1 MIYTFL
7 TLIKRE
13 VGTMQKKINTSNIKK
28 IIKKKC
34 KELFTGW
41 NSFTKSEKKEIINDA
56 FKEYINTKESY
67 QQETYTYEELIGIE
81 NQSCYDKII
90 PLNEMEAFIEGVNYH
105 NVFNL
110 TNYQGKNY
118 INCPEL
124 KLIDDLLD
132 DKVLD
137 ALLSYE
143 GYSPNMRDIKLNQLL
158 RAELLK
164 TIKYPEISYRKF
176 CTNQYFGMHQKEN
189 KDFVNL
195 SIIKNNIIHHTQLS
209 KFRNKLDFHNL
220 VNILVYVIF
229 LFKQKGFLDDGLI
242 HGIDST
248 DLSITDQA
256 LLGSIEIDGKKINIY
271 NDLNADCGKRR
282 NKKDKSTFFIGYR
295 MHTLT
300 AINPDNGHNYPLI
313 SLLAPANHHDS
324 LFAHPLLI
332 LAKAIGLDVKLV
344 TADEAY
350 NDNNADIYND
360 TGVTLITPCKS
371 KVKTPDFVDIKCKQV
386 FCNKN
391 CEFPMEYLGTTDDN
405 HHEFK
410 CNAKWGECPFAGSCP
425 RYRFIPFDSGYFQR
439 IIFFLEHAESA
450 VDIRKNS
457 ERPFNLL
464 KNREGL
470 KETRAKSQHGILARC
485 TFAQMATL
493 LIEMAGTRKKKKHN
507 ANRKIEKKLPFPI
520 AA

>member
-1 MIYTFL
+1 
-7 TLIKRE
+7 
-13 VGTMQKKINTSNIKK
+13 MQKKIDKLKIIK
-28 IIKKKC
+28 IIKKQC
-34 KELFTGW
+34 KKIY
-41 NSFTKSEKKEIINDA
+41 TKWSSLTKKEKKEIVNGA
-56 FKEYINTKESY
+56 FKEYNNNKEYY
-67 QQETYTYEELIGIE
+67 QQETHNLDELLGIQD
-81 NQSCYDKII
+81 QSCLDKII
-90 PLNEMEAFIEGVNYH
+90 PLDKMEDFIKDVNH
-105 NVFNL
+105 ENIFNL
-110 TNYQGKNY
+110 TKYKKINY

-124 KLIDDLLD
+124 KFIDDLLD
-132 DKVLD
+132 NKVLD

-143 GYSPNMRDIKLNQLL
+143 GYSPKMREIKLHQLL

-164 TIKYPEISYRKF
+164 ATKYPEISYRKF

-189 KDFVNL
+189 KNFVNL
-195 SIIKNNIIHHTQLS
+195 PIFKNKIIHHTQLS
-209 KFRNKLDFHNL
+209 KFRSKLGFHNL
-220 VNILVYVIF
+220 VNVLVYVIF
-229 LFKQKGFLDDGLI
+229 LFKQQGFLEDGLI

-248 DLSITDQA
+248 DLSITDQN
-256 LLGSIEIDGKKINIY
+256 LLGSIEIDGEKINIY

-282 NKKDKSTFFIGYR
+282 NKNDKSTFFVGYK

-300 AINPDNGHNYPLI
+300 VINPNNGHNYPLI

-324 LFAHPLLI
+324 LFAHPLLL

-350 NDNNADIYND
+350 NDNNAEIYND

-371 KVKTPDFVDIKCKQV
+371 KVKIPDFVDIKCKQI

-405 HHEFK
+405 QHEFK
-410 CNAKWGECPFAGSCP
+410 CNAKWGECLFAGSCP
-425 RYRFIPFDSGYFQR
+425 QYRFIPFDSGYFQR
-439 IIFFLEHAESA
+439 TIFFLDHVDSA
-450 VDIRKNS
+450 VDIRKHS

-493 LIEMAGTRKKKKHN
+493 LIEMAGTRKKKKHK
-507 ANRKIEKKLPFPI
+507 AKRIIEKQLPLPK